1 MYFNANGE
9 KVSRARWKEMYNAF
23 KNRQELV
30 KAGLTSRRDLM
41 RMGLLTG
48 AGMLIAKKGLSSRAW
63 ADTWG
68 SGGNCYSGSS
78 GCGNCASPTTRPWV
92 MNMPIPPVKQPIA
105 LSALTGPAPTI
116 APNNTIN
123 PATGIAYEGRTRAH
137 QSPIGSNGN
146 LPFPAATVY
155 QVSQQVANVSLSPDL
170 PMQ

>member
-68 SGGNCYSGSS
+68 SGGTCYSGSS

-92 MNMPIPPVKQPIA
+92 MNMPIHA
-105 LSALTGPAPTI
+105 GE
-116 APNNTIN
+116 
-123 PATGIAYEGRTRAH
+123 ATYRSFRADRAGADH
-137 QSPIGSNGN
+137 RSEQRDQSRNGHC
-146 LPFPAATVY
+146 V
-155 QVSQQVANVSLSPDL
+155 
-170 PMQ
+170 

>member
-63 ADTWG
+63 A
-68 SGGNCYSGSS
+68 
-78 GCGNCASPTTRPWV
+78 TRG
-92 MNMPIPPVKQPIA
+92 A
-105 LSALTGPAPTI
+105 A
-116 APNNTIN
+116 
-123 PATGIAYEGRTRAH
+123 
-137 QSPIGSNGN
+137 
-146 LPFPAATVY
+146 AATAIPEAAAAATAPAQRRVPG
-155 QVSQQVANVSLSPDL
+155 S
-170 PMQ
+170 